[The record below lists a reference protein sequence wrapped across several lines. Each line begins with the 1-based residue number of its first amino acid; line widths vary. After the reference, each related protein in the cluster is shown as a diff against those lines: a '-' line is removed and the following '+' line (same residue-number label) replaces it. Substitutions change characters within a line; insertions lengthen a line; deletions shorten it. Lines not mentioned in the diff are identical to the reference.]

1 MDRKWMPTVAGILS
15 IIGGTLT
22 LIFVMVVA
30 VFGSTIGEFF
40 GFGVT
45 WEWNTFAIPLIVSAS
60 VGVIGGV
67 CALRRRLW
75 GLALAGSIGALIGPW
90 GIFGV
95 LAVVFVSLGK
105 VAFSHSLREP
115 E

>member
-1 MDRKWMPTVAGILS
+1 MDRMWMPTVAGVFG

-22 LIFVMVVA
+22 LIFVMVVV
-30 VFGSTIGEFF
+30 VFGSTIGEVF
-40 GFGVT
+40 GFGVS
-45 WEWNTFAIPLIVSAS
+45 WEWNTFAIPLISSAS
-60 VGVIGGV
+60 IAIIGGV

-95 LAVVFVSLGK
+95 LAVIFVSLGK

>member
-1 MDRKWMPTVAGILS
+1 MPTVAGILG

-22 LIFVMVVA
+22 LVFVMIVV
-30 VFGSTIGEFF
+30 VFGSTIGKFF

-45 WEWNTFAIPLIVSAS
+45 WEWSTFAIPLIASAS
-60 VGVIGGV
+60 IAITGGV

-90 GIFGV
+90 GIFGI
-95 LAVVFVSLGK
+95 LAIIFVSLGK
-105 VAFSHSLREP
+105 VEFSHSLREP
-115 E
+115 K